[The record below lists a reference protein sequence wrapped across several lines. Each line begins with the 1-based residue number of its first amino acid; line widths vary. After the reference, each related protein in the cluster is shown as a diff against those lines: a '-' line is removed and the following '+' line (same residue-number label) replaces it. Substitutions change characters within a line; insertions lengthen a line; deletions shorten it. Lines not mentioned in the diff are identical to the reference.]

1 MLAGMGG
8 MGAPNPRYLGA
19 PIGWPGPAYR
29 EVPRRNSVGPL
40 SRGYGCTVA
49 SVSCRSAGRCG
60 PGAPSRSRSRV
71 QEQLRDARRGSRW
84 RPQCRGGVC
93 SPRKREGPGLRPP
106 FGLVAGKL
114 PGAARPDPLLGNGAA
129 GGGAGD
135 HPGRATPL
143 LASPPAPPPPS
154 ACPRGGGG
162 REGEPGEAMRWPNVS
177 QERPM
182 LRKGICWP
190 TQPRPKDCF
199 SQLSASILSPFSPLS
214 PLRPVI
220 SLKCESDDSCK
231 TQSPL
236 GAQGPAGSKQSSL
249 P

>member
-8 MGAPNPRYLGA
+8 LGAPNPRYLGA

-29 EVPRRNSVGPL
+29 EVPRRSSVGPL

-49 SVSCRSAGRCG
+49 FVSCRSAGRCG
-60 PGAPSRSRSRV
+60 PGARSRSASRV

-84 RPQCRGGVC
+84 RPLCRGGVC
-93 SPRKREGPGLRPP
+93 SPRKRERPGLRPP

-143 LASPPAPPPPS
+143 LASPPARLPS
-154 ACPRGGGG
+154 GRR
-162 REGEPGEAMRWPNVS
+162 REGEPGEAMRWPNVKS
-177 QERPM
+177 GETNAEKRY
-182 LRKGICWP
+182 LLADP
-190 TQPRPKDCF
+190 T
-199 SQLSASILSPFSPLS
+199 
-214 PLRPVI
+214 
-220 SLKCESDDSCK
+220 K
-231 TQSPL
+231 TQRL
-236 GAQGPAGSKQSSL
+236 LFTTLCLHSL
-249 P
+249 PRQSTLSTEASHLSKTRI

>member
-143 LASPPAPPPPS
+143 LASPPAPPPPPPP
-154 ACPRGGGG
+154 ACLPSGRRREGG
-162 REGEPGEAMRWPNVS
+162 RTRRGDALAKCKSGETNAEKRYLLADPA
-177 QERPM
+177 
-182 LRKGICWP
+182 
-190 TQPRPKDCF
+190 
-199 SQLSASILSPFSPLS
+199 
-214 PLRPVI
+214 
-220 SLKCESDDSCK
+220 K
-231 TQSPL
+231 TQRL
-236 GAQGPAGSKQSSL
+236 LFTTLCLHSL
-249 P
+249 PLQSTLSTEASHLSKMRI

>member
-8 MGAPNPRYLGA
+8 LGAPNPRYLGA

-49 SVSCRSAGRCG
+49 FVSCRSAGRCG
-60 PGAPSRSRSRV
+60 PGARNRSGSRV

-84 RPQCRGGVC
+84 RPLCRGGVC
-93 SPRKREGPGLRPP
+93 SPRKRERPGLRPP

-143 LASPPAPPPPS
+143 LASPPACLPS
-154 ACPRGGGG
+154 GRR
-162 REGEPGEAMRWPNVS
+162 REGEPGEAMRWPNVKS
-177 QERPM
+177 GETNAEKRY
-182 LRKGICWP
+182 LLADP
-190 TQPRPKDCF
+190 T
-199 SQLSASILSPFSPLS
+199 
-214 PLRPVI
+214 
-220 SLKCESDDSCK
+220 K
-231 TQSPL
+231 TQRL
-236 GAQGPAGSKQSSL
+236 LFTTLCLHSL
-249 P
+249 PRQSTLSTEASHLSKTRI